1 MSTKRLL
8 MIAIAIS
15 ITFVQ
20 EQMLLFLP
28 NIQFTVLL
36 ILVFSSVFTLKES
49 FIYII
54 GYVLLDSL
62 YMGGFNLFYMVP
74 MLLAWSLI
82 PLIYHT
88 ILRKTDNEFSLAIFA
103 LAFGFIYGWM
113 FIPFNMIQTGI
124 DNFMLYLSADIIFE
138 IVMAATGFVTVY
150 WLYQPLLK
158 VMKNIINTESIQ
170 TRKAY
175 NRT

>member
-1 MSTKRLL
+1 MQTRRLL

-36 ILVFSSVFTLKES
+36 VFVFVSIFTYKES
-49 FIYII
+49 MFYII
-54 GYVLLDSL
+54 GYVLLDNM
-62 YMGGFNLFYMVP
+62 YMGGFNLFYMIP
-74 MLLAWSLI
+74 MLFAWSLI
-82 PLIYHT
+82 PFVYHN
-88 ILRKTDNEFSLAIFA
+88 ILKKTDNEYVLGVTAFV
-103 LAFGFIYGWM
+103 FGFVYGWS

-124 DNFMLYLSADIIFE
+124 DNFFVYLSADLIFE
-138 IVMAATGFVTVY
+138 VVMAVTGFITVV
-150 WLYQPLLK
+150 WLYKPLTKVLK
-158 VMKNIINTESIQ
+158 QIIDIEAVQ

-175 NRT
+175 KS